1 MAFLSGQTMARGAK
15 EGAPPLL
22 LAVDVLSS
30 AVSTLETALD
40 SAPVAVVHAVLATV
54 WQAVQG
60 ARELSAR
67 PRGCGPPEAPVP
79 CAFHQR
85 GACFFGAAGWNLHEA
100 SHSEDGAQNNDQ
112 SDGGAVP
119 VLDLSSGL
127 NAAGCQD
134 QPEGRAGRCSSSTSV
149 LARASA
155 KG

>member
-1 MAFLSGQTMARGAK
+1 MASLSGQTMA
-15 EGAPPLL
+15 LL

-60 ARELSAR
+60 VRELSAR

-85 GACFFGAAGWNLHEA
+85 GACFFGAACWNLHEA

-127 NAAGCQD
+127 NAAVAKTNLKAE
-134 QPEGRAGRCSSSTSV
+134 PAAAPSSWPAPV
-149 LARASA
+149 PQ
-155 KG
+155 G